1 MKRRVDGESRRV
13 GRGIWTVSVTGRDS
27 SIDEVWVLMSL
38 AVLGIA
44 QTTLEDSDEEDEE

>member
-1 MKRRVDGESRRV
+1 MDGESHRV

-27 SIDEVWVLMSL
+27 HVRGVWLLMSL
-38 AVLGIA
+38 IVLGIA

>member
-1 MKRRVDGESRRV
+1 MKRRVDGGSRRV

-27 SIDEVWVLMSL
+27 GIGRVWLLMNL
-38 AVLGIA
+38 VVLGIA